1 MKATHFGAGNI
12 GRGFIGLLLHQAN
25 YEIDFIDVNGK
36 MIDEMNREQSY
47 RVILANEE
55 RETFTVSGIKG
66 INSVEAK
73 EEAIESIATSDL
85 VTTAVG
91 PNILK
96 FVAPLIAEGLK
107 RRKETKGQ
115 PVNIIACEN
124 MVGGSSE
131 LQKYVLEHLNEE
143 EKQWVK
149 QNVGFPNAAVD
160 RIVPNQ
166 KNERLLDV
174 LVEPF
179 YEWVIDQTGIKGS
192 KPEIQGALFVD
203 NLNAYIE
210 RKLFTVNT
218 GHAATAYLGNLHGF
232 KTIAESIEDEKIK
245 NIVLGALEETGKVLI
260 SKHKFDGA
268 EHYQYI
274 EKIIKRFSNP
284 FIIDDVQR
292 VGRAPIRKLGSKD
305 RLVAPALDFL
315 SLFNEVPHHLV
326 EVMAAALAFESKDD
340 PESLELQKNIAS
352 NGVTKSFSEIT
363 GLDEHHI
370 LVESVVQAYQKLK

>member
-218 GHAATAYLGNLHGF
+218 GHAATSYLGNLHGF

-340 PESLELQKNIAS
+340 PESLELQKSIAS
-352 NGVTKSFSEIT
+352 NGVTKAFSEIT